1 MSETDTEDS
10 FSNIL
15 ESILSNTSEN
25 NNTNWWTLAL
35 QIITVLTLF
44 LKPVIMSLI
53 KNRYNLKLKKLEIED
68 KRATNEQQPQTITAN
83 GLTTTAAAV
92 NSSFIPVPFS
102 AIWSRVSDTL
112 TKRQRR
118 GSAEIGKTILDNEEK
133 DESEDSL
140 KYIAR
145 NALL

>member
-1 MSETDTEDS
+1 MSETDTEDGIS
-10 FSNIL
+10 SIL

-25 NNTNWWTLAL
+25 NSTNWWTLAL

-68 KRATNEQQPQTITAN
+68 KRAEQLQQTTNNPQTMTAQ
-83 GLTTTAAAV
+83 GLTNAAAV
-92 NSSFIPVPFS
+92 IPVPFS
-102 AIWSRVSDTL
+102 AIWSRVSDSL

-118 GSAEIGKTILDNEEK
+118 GSAEIGRTILDNEEK

>member
-1 MSETDTEDS
+1 MSETDTEDGIS
-10 FSNIL
+10 SIL

-25 NNTNWWTLAL
+25 NSTNWWTLAL

-68 KRATNEQQPQTITAN
+68 KRAEQSQQTQAQTMTAQ
-83 GLTTTAAAV
+83 GLTNAAAV
-92 NSSFIPVPFS
+92 IPVPFS
-102 AIWSRVSDTL
+102 AIWSRVSDSL